1 MPAGTGR
8 VAAYDPPIGGR
19 WKEPPAP
26 ERRRD
31 MSAQALTIRTDGLG
45 AFSAF
50 LLFFVFVL
58 TMLGVIAQ
66 GSFA

>member
-1 MPAGTGR
+1 
-8 VAAYDPPIGGR
+8 
-19 WKEPPAP
+19 
-26 ERRRD
+26 